1 MITILNNIMAS
12 NRFTPVDVNLPNQYF
27 EFSLYKAESRHR
39 EEYFLTVQLDNNS
52 DQALKNFLDNTA
64 QEIFEEIQST
74 GKVELYF
81 EKNCTMLICLESHGL
96 NHDLVL
102 ALEEDPY
109 NFKKNVI
116 KYSLP
121 ELTALNVYLTS
132 NAIEALTNDIIND
145 ILNANNGKDFLAF
158 KYQSGN
164 GHHLYD
170 LVVRVMLKLS
180 FLSYHPQ
187 EQKLENL
194 TGQIDSALP
203 AALTD
208 TFEKILA
215 ADWAVE
221 MVIGNVESIWGN
233 KA

>member
-102 ALEEDPY
+102 TSKTIAWFCWTARMGME
-109 NFKKNVI
+109 KQQ
-116 KYSLP
+116 YSTP
-121 ELTALNVYLTS
+121 LNWPLLV
-132 NAIEALTNDIIND
+132 
-145 ILNANNGKDFLAF
+145 AF
-158 KYQSGN
+158 AG
-164 GHHLYD
+164 
-170 LVVRVMLKLS
+170 
-180 FLSYHPQ
+180 
-187 EQKLENL
+187 
-194 TGQIDSALP
+194 
-203 AALTD
+203 
-208 TFEKILA
+208 
-215 ADWAVE
+215 
-221 MVIGNVESIWGN
+221 
-233 KA
+233 